1 MCSEV
6 LTSMH
11 NKNTVIHAH
20 RLEKRYRLYAT
31 PADRLIASIGPG
43 QRQPPEEVVALRPL
57 SFQIHKGETVGIVG
71 RNGSGK
77 STLLQLICGTLQP
90 SGGSVDVRG
99 RIGALL
105 ELGSGFNPEFTG
117 IENIFLNGAIL
128 GLSQQEINQRLEAIL
143 SFADIGNF
151 VERPVRTYSS
161 GMALRLAFAVQA
173 CIDPEILVIDEAL
186 AVGDETF
193 QKKCFNR
200 LSELKEKGTSIL
212 FVTHSCPSIVQHCD
226 RALLLDRGSARW
238 FGSPEVTTTLYQ
250 RLTSS
255 REKSWSPAHI
265 ELGLKLTQARRK
277 EARSAGSSQSTAVRS
292 ENHAEPAA
300 SEPQQPF
307 LDLQLKPETTQ
318 HYPDRGVRIETIRI
332 LGPDGEAANTLPL
345 HTPFSLEFNYFSE
358 QAFEHIRFA
367 CHIANAQG
375 MRVAGQ
381 VFPSIH
387 SYLPAIEAEQ
397 SFSIAFRF
405 LGGLQ
410 PGLYFVGGGVRL
422 RNEETFLHRV
432 IDLKAL
438 RILESSLRHSFGV
451 CDLSAD
457 PPQCSLTS
465 PQP

>member
-1 MCSEV
+1 M
-6 LTSMH
+6 L
-11 NKNTVIHAH
+11 NPNTVIHAH

-31 PADRLIASIGPG
+31 PTDRLLAGLLPAR
-43 QRQPPEEVVALRPL
+43 RQQPEEVVALKPL
-57 SFQIHKGETVGIVG
+57 SFRIRRGETVGIVG

-90 SGGSVDVRG
+90 SAGSVEVSG

-117 IENIFLNGAIL
+117 LENIFLNGAIL
-128 GLSQQEINQRLEAIL
+128 GLSQQEIEQRLEAIL
-143 SFADIGNF
+143 KFADIGSF

-226 RALLLDRGSARW
+226 RALLLDRGQARW
-238 FGSPEVTTTLYQ
+238 FGTPEVTTRLYQ

-255 REKSWSPAHI
+255 RDKSWSPAHVA
-265 ELGLKLTQARRK
+265 LGLQLTQARRK
-277 EARSAGSSQSTAVRS
+277 EAREAIAQHSLDTDADSAAQPSPLR
-292 ENHAEPAA
+292 
-300 SEPQQPF
+300 PF

-318 HYPDRGVRIETIRI
+318 QYPDRGVRIETICI
-332 LGPDGEAANTLPL
+332 LGPDGEPANTLPL
-345 HTPFSLEFNYFSE
+345 HTPFCLEFHYFSE
-358 QAFEHIRFA
+358 QAFAQVRFA
-367 CHIANAQG
+367 CHLANAQG
-375 MRVAGQ
+375 TRVAGQ
-381 VFPSIH
+381 VYPSIH
-387 SYLPAIEAEQ
+387 SYLPTLDAQQ
-397 SFSIAFRF
+397 SFQIRFQF

-422 RNEETFLHRV
+422 RSEEAFLHRV
-432 IDLKAL
+432 SDLKAL
-438 RILESSLRHSFGV
+438 RILESTERHSFGV
-451 CDLSAD
+451 CDLSAQA
-457 PPQCSLTS
+457 PLCSLANA
-465 PQP
+465 